1 MQAAIPST
9 APERVSRS
17 SHLRT
22 DGADKHT
29 QALSG
34 RRRTHPATSTLR
46 LWQLLR
52 VKAALCRSLPSSAP
66 SVRPGTPLPLARRLL
81 PRCRKTLTCPLPL
94 PARTTALLTWRLT
107 QRAADCRGEEPVD
120 DAGEDGQAAM
130 PLAYPLQHASRLSL
144 HARTLGVA
152 HQPGEEAGGASG
164 SRYYSS
170 YDPYSSVHFSPN
182 APTAALVSVPPARR
196 PAAVSVLESG
206 KSLCK

>member
-1 MQAAIPST
+1 M
-9 APERVSRS
+9 SRS
-17 SHLRT
+17 SGLRE
-22 DGADKHT
+22 DGTDKHT
-29 QALSG
+29 KALSG
-34 RRRTHPATSTLR
+34 RRRTHPASSMFR
-46 LWQLLR
+46 LQQLLR
-52 VKAALCRSLPSSAP
+52 VIAALHRPLPWRVP
-66 SVRPGTPLPLARRLL
+66 SVPTDAPLPLARRLL

-152 HQPGEEAGGASG
+152 HQPGEEAGGACG

-196 PAAVSVLESG
+196 PAAVSVRVFHM
-206 KSLCK
+206 